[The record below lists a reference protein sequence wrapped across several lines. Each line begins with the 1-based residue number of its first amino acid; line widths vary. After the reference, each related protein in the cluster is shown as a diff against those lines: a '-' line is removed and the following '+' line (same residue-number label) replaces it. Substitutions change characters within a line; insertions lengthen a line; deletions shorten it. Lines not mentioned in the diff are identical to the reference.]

1 MEVIIGECNVG
12 KESIQH
18 RVPQKDAAV
27 KKQSCTLT
35 TAPQEILVGKR
46 NVI

>member
-18 RVPQKDAAV
+18 RVPRKDAAV
-27 KKQSCTLT
+27 KKQSC